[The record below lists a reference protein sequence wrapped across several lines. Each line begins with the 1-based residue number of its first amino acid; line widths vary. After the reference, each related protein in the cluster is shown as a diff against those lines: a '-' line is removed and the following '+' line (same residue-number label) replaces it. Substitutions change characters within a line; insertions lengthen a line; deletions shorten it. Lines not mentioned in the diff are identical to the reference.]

1 MATRTMASDQ
11 KDVLAGLNL
20 AKLSVQS
27 PAARLK
33 ELENLILDQVA
44 NNNYSNNGSNG
55 TTTTNNS
62 SSSPLFASI
71 LSGAVAAAGLSGEK
85 FLSVETMLDCL
96 LVLYDECCNS
106 SLRREKTV
114 SDFIE
119 LMKSVVQ
126 GIKQLRLSRDDF
138 EVLKVIGRGAFGE
151 VCVVRMHHTSQIYA
165 MKILNKW
172 EMLKRAETACF
183 REERDVLVFGDR
195 RWITNLH
202 YAFQDD
208 INLYLI
214 MDYYCGGDLLTL
226 LSKFEDRLPEDMA
239 RFYIAEMVLAI
250 HSIHELKYVHRDI
263 KPDNIVLDA
272 SGHVRLADFGSCMR
286 LGPQGTVQS
295 NVAVGTPD
303 YISPEILR
311 AMEDGQGKYGPECD
325 WWSLGVCMYEMLFGE
340 TPFYAESLVETY
352 GKIMN
357 HKNSFDFPN
366 DDEEYGVSE
375 QAKDLIRRLI
385 CAPEYRLG
393 QNGIDDFKAHPWFE
407 GINWE
412 TIRNEQAPYIPE
424 VSSPTDTS
432 NFDVDDTDI
441 KLSDAVPPTT
451 NPAFSGHHLPFVGFT
466 FTKDSSLS
474 DVGRLSRAITTNS
487 INQPLPP
494 LKLDKHGSEE
504 KQRLSPD
511 STRKLQDEINILTK
525 RNCELESQIK
535 SFERVGA
542 MSVGTAA
549 SAADSVDGQVDA
561 KIKENEKMIR
571 LLRQEKDDLQKE
583 HQDSLDRLKQQDKE
597 LKDALE
603 QRKLAMAEYTE
614 VTDKL
619 SDLRQQKQKLSRQVR
634 DKEEELEVTMQK
646 VDTLRS
652 ELRKTDKLRREQDAR
667 VQDLISELN
676 RERQQRE
683 RSEECYRQLQ
693 MEARSRSSSE
703 LGSSNSLGISSSD
716 SIRLEIDRLE
726 VEYSE
731 KINQQQTRY
740 NIEIS
745 ALRDQLNEAD
755 NHREMLQREL
765 QQARE
770 KLDSSRL
777 ESLTDSEETIL
788 ELRKRHEREKKIL
801 LDDNRKLIT
810 DLEMISE
817 SNRRLTAER
826 LQMESEYEDL
836 RNRRQAFSQW
846 ERQIAEIIQW
856 VSDEKDARGYLQ
868 ALATKMTEELEYLKH
883 TGPLNHN
890 ASDNKNWRNRR
901 SQKLDKMELLN
912 LQSSLQNE
920 IQAKAVIS
928 EELTRTRTDLVAAQK
943 DLRETRQICESIGS
957 ELKRKES
964 VIKELQQRL
973 ESNEGFLERPS
984 SQMSYLDHF
993 LKESGG
999 VGSGGGGGGGGGG
1012 SSSTT
1017 HTNST
1022 LAINMPTAAGSS
1034 SSTVPPHRKSSIGS
1048 QHVNTSTSS
1057 SSNNLT
1063 STNAPHLNQT
1073 HNQSLSSLHQQQSH
1087 HQQVQQQQQ
1096 SQTQQLQS
1104 QHTYSNQQQ
1113 LLQQQQQEQAQQQQ
1127 TAMHHSNYSMESEDG
1142 DVEDNNRGH
1151 SLSSSKSNL
1160 SDHSLSMHSVMMS
1173 HQQDL
1178 HPHRQQKAKVHQF
1191 LVRTFSSP
1199 TKCNHCT
1206 SLMVGLTRQGVV
1218 CELCGFACHMIC
1230 CPKVPTQCPVP
1241 SDQTKR
1247 PLGIDP
1253 TRGIGTAYEGY
1264 VKVPKLGGVKRGWV
1278 RQFVVVCDFK
1288 LFLYD
1293 ISADR
1298 SALPS
1303 VHVTQVL
1310 DMRDP
1315 EFTVSG
1321 VRESDVIHA
1330 TKKDVPCIFRITTSL
1345 LDGGPSLQTLMLA
1358 DTESEKAKW
1367 VVALSELHRILKRN
1381 NLPNTAMFRVR
1392 EVLDSTVSAIRN
1404 ALSALIIDPERILL
1418 GTEDGLFCLDLD
1430 RSQIARIGES
1440 KKVYQL
1446 WYIAEEQLLV
1456 ILCGKQRHLRLLPIR
1471 ALETVDVEWIKVAES
1486 KNCITACTGII
1497 ERGPQPVFC
1506 IVLALKRQN
1515 TSQIVVYLVNRDRS
1529 RHHKMCEFTV
1539 AYPVQSLQVLSD
1551 MRLAVGHQSGFTA
1564 YCLQGAAKAM
1574 PLVHPENQLNNFLNF
1589 SGVDAWR
1596 VIEIQSGHGGN
1607 VHGEYLLVFQTLAIY
1622 VDLQGRKSRDREIMY
1637 PAVPKHITYCDGHL
1651 LVYSETHLDI
1661 FNTQTAEWVQSIG
1674 LKRSRP
1680 LMNNGSLTL
1689 TYLNDSVHVVYLANM
1704 HTRELLN
1711 LSPCDRDGRLKSK
1724 RFSLREPNRTIRT
1737 STDRRSKLISAPTN
1751 FNHISHMGPGDG
1763 IQKQRLLDL
1772 PTTIETA
1779 DQSTQQQRIST
1790 MRHAPPPPRA
1800 PPRPSMIHQL
1810 NGSNNS
1816 LPGAKRTAP
1825 ARPRDQP
1832 PSLPRS
1838 PSPLGSMSSLH
1849 DVLKV
1854 SVADMQSESRQ
1865 SVASNN
1871 SSSVSTPPSPTNDR
1885 LSSSYDS

>member
-1 MATRTMASDQ
+1 
-11 KDVLAGLNL
+11 
-20 AKLSVQS
+20 
-27 PAARLK
+27 
-33 ELENLILDQVA
+33 I
-44 NNNYSNNGSNG
+44 
-55 TTTTNNS
+55 
-62 SSSPLFASI
+62 
-71 LSGAVAAAGLSGEK
+71 
-85 FLSVETMLDCL
+85 ETLLDCM

-119 LMKSVVQ
+119 MIRSVVQ
-126 GIKQLRLSRDDF
+126 CIKQLRLSREDF

-151 VCVVRMHHTSQIYA
+151 VCVVRMNHTSQIYA

-208 INLYLI
+208 INLYLV

-239 RFYIAEMVLAI
+239 RFYITEMVLAI
-250 HSIHELKYVHRDI
+250 NSIHELKYVHRDI

-272 SGHVRLADFGSCMR
+272 SGHVRLADFGSCLK

-357 HKNSFDFPN
+357 HKNCFDFPN
-366 DDEEYGVSE
+366 DDEEFQVSDN
-375 QAKDLIRRLI
+375 AKDLIKRLI
-385 CAPEYRLG
+385 CSPDYRLG
-393 QNGIDDFKAHPWFE
+393 QNGIDDFKSHPWFE
-407 GINWE
+407 GIDWD
-412 TIRNEQAPYIPE
+412 TIRNGQAPYIPE

-451 NPAFSGHHLPFVGFT
+451 NPAFSGHHLPFIGFT
-466 FTKDSSLS
+466 FTKDSSIS
-474 DVGRLSRAITTNS
+474 DVGKLSRAISNLTNS
-487 INQPLPP
+487 QLQQPLAP
-494 LKLDKHGSEE
+494 LKLDGNQQRSEE
-504 KQRLSPD
+504 KRLSPD

-535 SFERVGA
+535 N
-542 MSVGTAA
+542 T
-549 SAADSVDGQVDA
+549 VDGQLDA
-561 KIKENEKMIR
+561 KLKEYEKINR
-571 LLRQEKDDLQKE
+571 QLRQEKEDLQKE
-583 HQDSLDRLKQQDKE
+583 HADALERLKLQDKE
-597 LKDALE
+597 LKDALS
-603 QRKLAMAEYTE
+603 QRK
-614 VTDKL
+614 
-619 SDLRQQKQKLSRQVR
+619 QQKQKLSRQVR
-634 DKEEELEVTMQK
+634 DKEEEVEVAMQK

-652 ELRKTDKLRREQDAR
+652 ELRKTDKSRREMEARMQDI
-667 VQDLISELN
+667 LSEVT
-676 RERQQRE
+676 RERQLRE
-683 RSEECYRQLQ
+683 RSEDYCRQLQ
-693 MEARSRSSSE
+693 SERSRSSSD
-703 LGSSNSLGISSSD
+703 LGSSTSLGISSSD

-731 KINQQQTRY
+731 KINLQQSRY
-740 NIEIS
+740 NAEIS
-745 ALRDQLNEAD
+745 ALRDQLTEAD
-755 NHREMLQREL
+755 NLREMLQIEL
-765 QQARE
+765 QQAHTQRT
-770 KLDSSRL
+770 KS
-777 ESLTDSEETIL
+777 TN
-788 ELRKRHEREKKIL
+788 K
-801 LDDNRKLIT
+801 
-810 DLEMISE
+810 
-817 SNRRLTAER
+817 
-826 LQMESEYEDL
+826 
-836 RNRRQAFSQW
+836 RQAFSQW
-846 ERQIAEIIQW
+846 ERQISEIIQW

-868 ALATKMTEELEYLKH
+868 ALATKMTEELEFLKH
-883 TGPLNHN
+883 SGSLNHN
-890 ASDNKNWRNRR
+890 SSDKNWRNRR

-920 IQAKAVIS
+920 IQAKALIS

-943 DLRETRQICESIGS
+943 KIIDSHSTSAPRVDEGS
-957 ELKRKES
+957 AKHL
-964 VIKELQQRL
+964 
-973 ESNEGFLERPS
+973 
-984 SQMSYLDHF
+984 
-993 LKESGG
+993 
-999 VGSGGGGGGGGGG
+999 G
-1012 SSSTT
+1012 SSS
-1017 HTNST
+1017 
-1022 LAINMPTAAGSS
+1022 LPTSNDA
-1034 SSTVPPHRKSSIGS
+1034 STVTTPAIATMNATAPQPQPILIA
-1048 QHVNTSTSS
+1048 STP
-1057 SSNNLT
+1057 
-1063 STNAPHLNQT
+1063 NACVAANER
-1073 HNQSLSSLHQQQSH
+1073 SLSASP
-1087 HQQVQQQQQ
+1087 
-1096 SQTQQLQS
+1096 
-1104 QHTYSNQQQ
+1104 N
-1113 LLQQQQQEQAQQQQ
+1113 
-1127 TAMHHSNYSMESEDG
+1127 AMGSVLTPPTTPST
-1142 DVEDNNRGH
+1142 V
-1151 SLSSSKSNL
+1151 
-1160 SDHSLSMHSVMMS
+1160 VMMPK
-1173 HQQDL
+1173 Q
-1178 HPHRQQKAKVHQF
+1178 KVHQF

-1230 CPKVPTQCPVP
+1230 CQKVPTQCPVP

-1264 VKVPKLGGVKRGWV
+1264 VKVPKLGAVKRGWV

-1315 EFTVSG
+1315 EFNVSG

-1330 TKKDVPCIFRITTSL
+1330 AKKDVPCIFKITTSL
-1345 LDGGPSLQTLMLA
+1345 MDGGPSLQTLMLA

-1381 NLPNTAMFRVR
+1381 NLPNTAIFRVK
-1392 EVLDSTVSAIRN
+1392 EVLDSSLSAIRS
-1404 ALSALIIDPERILL
+1404 ALSALIIDPDRILL

-1430 RSQIARIGES
+1430 RSEIARIGES

-1471 ALETVDVEWIKVAES
+1471 ALEATDVEWIKVAES

-1506 IVLALKRQN
+1506 IVIALKRQN
-1515 TSQIVVYLVNRDRS
+1515 TSQIVVYVVNRNRS

-1539 AYPVQSLQVLSD
+1539 AYPVQSLQMLSD
-1551 MRLAVGHQSGFTA
+1551 LRLAIGHQSGFTA
-1564 YCLQGAAKAM
+1564 YCLQGEAQAM
-1574 PLVHPENQLNNFLNF
+1574 QNQLNNFLAY

-1596 VIEIQSGHGGN
+1596 VIEIQSGQGSSA
-1607 VHGEYLLVFQTLAIY
+1607 HGEYLLVFQTLAIY

-1637 PAVPKHITYCDGHL
+1637 PAVPTHITYCDGHL

-1661 FNTQTAEWVQSIG
+1661 FNAQTADWVQSIG

-1680 LMNNGSLTL
+1680 LMNNGSLSL
-1689 TYLNDSVHVVYLANM
+1689 TTLNDAAHVIYLANM

-1724 RFSLREPNRTIRT
+1724 RFSLRNEGSRTIRT

-1779 DQSTQQQRIST
+1779 DQNNQHRLST

-1800 PPRPSMIHQL
+1800 PPRPMIHPH
-1810 NGSNNS
+1810 NEGSNNS
-1816 LPGAKRTAP
+1816 FPGAKRAAP

-1838 PSPLGSMSSLH
+1838 PSPLGSMSSLQ
-1849 DVLKV
+1849 DVLK
-1854 SVADMQSESRQ
+1854 VADMQSESRQ

>member
-1 MATRTMASDQ
+1 MAADQ

-20 AKLSVQS
+20 SKLSVQS
-27 PAARLK
+27 PAVRLK
-33 ELENLILDQVA
+33 ELENLILDQVNKSNA
-44 NNNYSNNGSNG
+44 NNNI
-55 TTTTNNS
+55 NNS
-62 SSSPLFASI
+62 SSNGTSSPLFRSM
-71 LSGAVAAAGLSGEK
+71 LGGAVIAAGLSAEK

-96 LVLYDECCNS
+96 LVLYDECANS

-126 GIKQLRLSRDDF
+126 SIKQLRLSREDF

-272 SGHVRLADFGSCMR
+272 SGHVRLADFGSCLR
-286 LGPQGTVQS
+286 LGPHGTVQS

-393 QNGIDDFKAHPWFE
+393 QNGIEDFKAHPWFE

-412 TIRNEQAPYIPE
+412 TIRNGQAPYIPE

-432 NFDVDDTDI
+432 NFDVDDADI

-474 DVGRLSRAITTNS
+474 DVGKLSRAISSS
-487 INQPLPP
+487 INQTVIPSTTVGGGGGGAGTGPLAP
-494 LKLDKHGSEE
+494 LKLEKHGSEE

-542 MSVGTAA
+542 VSLGGG
-549 SAADSVDGQVDA
+549 SSDSVDGQVDA
-561 KIKENEKMIR
+561 KLKEFEKTIR
-571 LLRQEKDDLQKE
+571 FLRQEKEDLQKE

-693 MEARSRSSSE
+693 LEARSRSSSE

-755 NHREMLQREL
+755 NHRELLQREL

-801 LDDNRKLIT
+801 LDDNRKLIS

-817 SNRRLTAER
+817 ANRRLTTER

-836 RNRRQAFSQW
+836 RNKRQAFSQW
-846 ERQIAEIIQW
+846 ERQISEIIQW

-883 TGPLNHN
+883 SGPLNHN

-920 IQAKAVIS
+920 IQAKAAIS
-928 EELTRTRTDLVAAQK
+928 EELTRTRTDLLAAQK
-943 DLRETRQICESIGS
+943 DLLETRQICETIGG
-957 ELKRKES
+957 ELKRKENA
-964 VIKELQQRL
+964 IKELQQRL

-999 VGSGGGGGGGGGG
+999 VGSGGGGAG

-1022 LAINMPTAAGSS
+1022 LAINMVQQQPQPTA
-1034 SSTVPPHRKSSIGS
+1034 
-1048 QHVNTSTSS
+1048 Q
-1057 SSNNLT
+1057 SN
-1063 STNAPHLNQT
+1063 S
-1073 HNQSLSSLHQQQSH
+1073 
-1087 HQQVQQQQQ
+1087 QQQQQ
-1096 SQTQQLQS
+1096 LQS
-1104 QHTYSNQQQ
+1104 HHTYSNQQL
-1113 LLQQQQQEQAQQQQ
+1113 LLQPQQQEQQQPQP
-1127 TAMHHSNYSMESEDG
+1127 MHHSNYSMESEDG

-1178 HPHRQQKAKVHQF
+1178 HSHRAQKSKVHQF

-1264 VKVPKLGGVKRGWV
+1264 VKVPKLDAVKRGWV

-1381 NLPNTAMFRVR
+1381 NLPNTAIFRVR
-1392 EVLDSTVSAIRN
+1392 EVLDSKVSAIRS

-1471 ALETVDVEWIKVAES
+1471 ALETADVEWIKVAES
-1486 KNCITACTGII
+1486 KNCITACTGVI

-1506 IVLALKRQN
+1506 VVLALKRQN
-1515 TSQIVVYLVNRDRS
+1515 TSQIVVYVINRNRS

-1564 YCLQGAAKAM
+1564 YCLQGAAQAM

-1596 VIEIQSGHGGN
+1596 VIEIQSGHGNN

-1779 DQSTQQQRIST
+1779 DQSSQQRIAT

-1800 PPRPSMIHQL
+1800 PPRPSMIHPL

-1825 ARPRDQP
+1825 ARPRDHP

>member
-1 MATRTMASDQ
+1 MAAEQ

-20 AKLSVQS
+20 SKLSVQS
-27 PAARLK
+27 PAVRLK
-33 ELENLILDQVA
+33 ELENLILDQVNTSNT
-44 NNNYSNNGSNG
+44 NNNI
-55 TTTTNNS
+55 NNS
-62 SSSPLFASI
+62 STNGTGSPLFRSM
-71 LSGAVAAAGLSGEK
+71 LGGAVIAAGLSAEK

-96 LVLYDECCNS
+96 LVLYDECANS

-126 GIKQLRLSRDDF
+126 SIKQLRLSREDF

-272 SGHVRLADFGSCMR
+272 SGHVRLADFGSCLR
-286 LGPQGTVQS
+286 LGPHGTVQS

-393 QNGIDDFKAHPWFE
+393 QNGIEDFKAHPWFE
-407 GINWE
+407 GINWD
-412 TIRNEQAPYIPE
+412 TIRNGQSPYIPE

-432 NFDVDDTDI
+432 NFDVDDADI

-474 DVGRLSRAITTNS
+474 DVGKLSRAISSSMNQTVIPSTTVGGGGGGGAGTG
-487 INQPLPP
+487 PLAP
-494 LKLDKHGSEE
+494 LKLEKHGSEE

-542 MSVGTAA
+542 VSLGGG
-549 SAADSVDGQVDA
+549 SSDSVDGQVDA
-561 KIKENEKMIR
+561 KLKEFEKTIR
-571 LLRQEKDDLQKE
+571 FLRQEKEDLQKE

-693 MEARSRSSSE
+693 LEARSRSSSE

-755 NHREMLQREL
+755 NHRELLQREL

-801 LDDNRKLIT
+801 LDDNRKLIS

-817 SNRRLTAER
+817 SNRRLTTER

-836 RNRRQAFSQW
+836 RNKRQAFSQW
-846 ERQIAEIIQW
+846 ERQISEIIQW

-883 TGPLNHN
+883 SGPLNHN

-920 IQAKAVIS
+920 IQAKAAIS
-928 EELTRTRTDLVAAQK
+928 EELTRTRTDLLAAQK
-943 DLRETRQICESIGS
+943 DLLETRQICETIGG
-957 ELKRKES
+957 ELKRKENA
-964 VIKELQQRL
+964 IKELQQRL
-973 ESNEGFLERPS
+973 ESNEGCIDGLII
-984 SQMSYLDHF
+984 
-993 LKESGG
+993 
-999 VGSGGGGGGGGGG
+999 V
-1012 SSSTT
+1012 
-1017 HTNST
+1017 
-1022 LAINMPTAAGSS
+1022 IIIII
-1034 SSTVPPHRKSSIGS
+1034 SSIGS
-1048 QHVNTSTSS
+1048 SSRFVISKFTIIIISQQFPSTIG
-1057 SSNNLT
+1057 
-1063 STNAPHLNQT
+1063 
-1073 HNQSLSSLHQQQSH
+1073 
-1087 HQQVQQQQQ
+1087 VQQQPQPTPQ
-1096 SQTQQLQS
+1096 SNTPQQQLQS
-1104 QHTYSNQQQ
+1104 HHTYSNQQL
-1113 LLQQQQQEQAQQQQ
+1113 LLQQQQQEQQQQQ
-1127 TAMHHSNYSMESEDG
+1127 QQPIHHSNYSMESEDG

-1178 HPHRQQKAKVHQF
+1178 HSHRAQKPKVHQF

-1264 VKVPKLGGVKRGWV
+1264 VKVPKLDAVKRGWV

-1381 NLPNTAMFRVR
+1381 NLPNTAIFRVR
-1392 EVLDSTVSAIRN
+1392 EVLDSKVSAIRS

-1471 ALETVDVEWIKVAES
+1471 ALETADVEWIKVAES
-1486 KNCITACTGII
+1486 KNCITACTGVI

-1506 IVLALKRQN
+1506 VVLALKRQN
-1515 TSQIVVYLVNRDRS
+1515 TSQIVVYVINRNRS

-1564 YCLQGAAKAM
+1564 YCLQGAAQAM

-1596 VIEIQSGHGGN
+1596 VIEIQSGHGNN

-1779 DQSTQQQRIST
+1779 DQSGQQRVNCHNASRTSATSCTTSSINDPSSECFLKYFT
-1790 MRHAPPPPRA
+1790 KLLNVRAAFERNRHSFCLK
-1800 PPRPSMIHQL
+1800 PSSEQRRWRR
-1810 NGSNNS
+1810 NS
-1816 LPGAKRTAP
+1816 
-1825 ARPRDQP
+1825 DEQ
-1832 PSLPRS
+1832 
-1838 PSPLGSMSSLH
+1838 
-1849 DVLKV
+1849 
-1854 SVADMQSESRQ
+1854 
-1865 SVASNN
+1865 
-1871 SSSVSTPPSPTNDR
+1871 
-1885 LSSSYDS
+1885 

>member
-1 MATRTMASDQ
+1 MAATMASDQ

-20 AKLSVQS
+20 SKLSVQS

-33 ELENLILDQVA
+33 ELENLILDQVTCSGT
-44 NNNYSNNGSNG
+44 NNNFSNNGSNG
-55 TTTTNNS
+55 TATNNS
-62 SSSPLFASI
+62 VSSPLFGTI
-71 LSGAVAAAGLSGEK
+71 LSGAVAAAGLSAEK
-85 FLSVETMLDCL
+85 FLSVETMVDCL

-126 GIKQLRLSRDDF
+126 SIKQLRLSRDDF

-272 SGHVRLADFGSCMR
+272 SGHVRLADFGSCLR

-407 GINWE
+407 GINWD
-412 TIRNEQAPYIPE
+412 TIRNGQAPYIPE

-487 INQPLPP
+487 ISQPLPP
-494 LKLDKHGSEE
+494 LKLEKHGSEE

-542 MSVGTAA
+542 LSVGTAA
-549 SAADSVDGQVDA
+549 SADSVDGQVDA
-561 KIKENEKMIR
+561 KLKENEKIIR

-583 HQDSLDRLKQQDKE
+583 HQDAIDRLKQQDKE

-883 TGPLNHN
+883 SGPLNHN

-964 VIKELQQRL
+964 VIKDLQQRL

-1022 LAINMPTAAGSS
+1022 LAINM
-1034 SSTVPPHRKSSIGS
+1034 
-1048 QHVNTSTSS
+1048 
-1057 SSNNLT
+1057 
-1063 STNAPHLNQT
+1063 
-1073 HNQSLSSLHQQQSH
+1073 
-1087 HQQVQQQQQ
+1087 VQQQGQV
-1096 SQTQQLQS
+1096 QTQQMQS

-1113 LLQQQQQEQAQQQQ
+1113 LLQQQQQQQEQAQQQQ
-1127 TAMHHSNYSMESEDG
+1127 QQQPTMHHSNYSMESEDG

-1178 HPHRQQKAKVHQF
+1178 HSHRQQKAKVHQF

-1515 TSQIVVYLVNRDRS
+1515 TSQIVVYVVNRDRS

-1779 DQSTQQQRIST
+1779 DQNTQQQRIST

>member
-1 MATRTMASDQ
+1 MAAEQ

-20 AKLSVQS
+20 SKLSVQS
-27 PAARLK
+27 PAVRLK
-33 ELENLILDQVA
+33 ELENLILDQVNA
-44 NNNYSNNGSNG
+44 SNTNNNI
-55 TTTTNNS
+55 NNS
-62 SSSPLFASI
+62 SSNGTSSPLFRSM
-71 LSGAVAAAGLSGEK
+71 LGGAVIAAGLSAEK

-96 LVLYDECCNS
+96 LVLYDECANS

-126 GIKQLRLSRDDF
+126 SIKQLRLSREDF

-272 SGHVRLADFGSCMR
+272 SGHVRLADFGSCLR
-286 LGPQGTVQS
+286 LGPHGTVQS

-393 QNGIDDFKAHPWFE
+393 QNGIEDFKAHPWFE
-407 GINWE
+407 GINWD
-412 TIRNEQAPYIPE
+412 TIRNGQAPYIPE

-432 NFDVDDTDI
+432 NFDVDDADI

-474 DVGRLSRAITTNS
+474 DVGKLSRAIS
-487 INQPLPP
+487 SSMNQTVNPSSTIGGGGGGAGTGPLAP
-494 LKLDKHGSEE
+494 LKLEKHGSEE

-542 MSVGTAA
+542 VSLGGG
-549 SAADSVDGQVDA
+549 SSDSVDGQVDA
-561 KIKENEKMIR
+561 KLKEFEKTIR
-571 LLRQEKDDLQKE
+571 FLRQEKEDLQKE

-693 MEARSRSSSE
+693 LEARSRSSSE

-755 NHREMLQREL
+755 NHRELLQREL

-801 LDDNRKLIT
+801 LDDNRKLIS

-817 SNRRLTAER
+817 SNRRLTTER

-836 RNRRQAFSQW
+836 RNKRQAFSQW
-846 ERQIAEIIQW
+846 ERQISEIIQW

-883 TGPLNHN
+883 SGPLNHN

-920 IQAKAVIS
+920 IQAKAAIS
-928 EELTRTRTDLVAAQK
+928 EELTRTRTDLLAAQK
-943 DLRETRQICESIGS
+943 DLLETRQICETIGG
-957 ELKRKES
+957 ELKRKENA
-964 VIKELQQRL
+964 IKELQQRL
-973 ESNEGFLERPS
+973 ESNEGYRCNNYKLEQCCSCHTRKVTTTITTTTTTTTVRTT
-984 SQMSYLDHF
+984 DDGF
-993 LKESGG
+993 EE
-999 VGSGGGGGGGGGG
+999 GSGCI
-1012 SSSTT
+1012 
-1017 HTNST
+1017 
-1022 LAINMPTAAGSS
+1022 A
-1034 SSTVPPHRKSSIGS
+1034 SIGELPETGTAGHLSYATTTIMAHNGLSPCVSISCPSTPPTGQYETVSPS
-1048 QHVNTSTSS
+1048 QRTTVNTSSRDIEEDTFKSVS
-1057 SSNNLT
+1057 ISNDMERLITILT
-1063 STNAPHLNQT
+1063 PPVTPLASRDGEQLTHSVISAHTQSDNTPNIHPDPTNAMRFPEVHKQNSPKIIPCNDDRSPVETATDIRKDDGIVVDVLVAEVNCLNT
-1073 HNQSLSSLHQQQSH
+1073 TSRSP
-1087 HQQVQQQQQ
+1087 
-1096 SQTQQLQS
+1096 SQT
-1104 QHTYSNQQQ
+1104 
-1113 LLQQQQQEQAQQQQ
+1113 
-1127 TAMHHSNYSMESEDG
+1127 SM
-1142 DVEDNNRGH
+1142 V
-1151 SLSSSKSNL
+1151 SLSSSS
-1160 SDHSLSMHSVMMS
+1160 SSSLAASTAAAV
-1173 HQQDL
+1173 L
-1178 HPHRQQKAKVHQF
+1178 
-1191 LVRTFSSP
+1191 SSP
-1199 TKCNHCT
+1199 NSPSS
-1206 SLMVGLTRQGVV
+1206 SL
-1218 CELCGFACHMIC
+1218 ANSS
-1230 CPKVPTQCPVP
+1230 PP
-1241 SDQTKR
+1241 
-1247 PLGIDP
+1247 
-1253 TRGIGTAYEGY
+1253 
-1264 VKVPKLGGVKRGWV
+1264 
-1278 RQFVVVCDFK
+1278 
-1288 LFLYD
+1288 
-1293 ISADR
+1293 
-1298 SALPS
+1298 
-1303 VHVTQVL
+1303 
-1310 DMRDP
+1310 
-1315 EFTVSG
+1315 
-1321 VRESDVIHA
+1321 
-1330 TKKDVPCIFRITTSL
+1330 
-1345 LDGGPSLQTLMLA
+1345 
-1358 DTESEKAKW
+1358 
-1367 VVALSELHRILKRN
+1367 LSESATVAMLTFAHNRRKGSYRKR
-1381 NLPNTAMFRVR
+1381 
-1392 EVLDSTVSAIRN
+1392 
-1404 ALSALIIDPERILL
+1404 
-1418 GTEDGLFCLDLD
+1418 
-1430 RSQIARIGES
+1430 
-1440 KKVYQL
+1440 KK
-1446 WYIAEEQLLV
+1446 
-1456 ILCGKQRHLRLLPIR
+1456 R
-1471 ALETVDVEWIKVAES
+1471 
-1486 KNCITACTGII
+1486 
-1497 ERGPQPVFC
+1497 
-1506 IVLALKRQN
+1506 
-1515 TSQIVVYLVNRDRS
+1515 RDR
-1529 RHHKMCEFTV
+1529 H
-1539 AYPVQSLQVLSD
+1539 
-1551 MRLAVGHQSGFTA
+1551 
-1564 YCLQGAAKAM
+1564 
-1574 PLVHPENQLNNFLNF
+1574 
-1589 SGVDAWR
+1589 
-1596 VIEIQSGHGGN
+1596 
-1607 VHGEYLLVFQTLAIY
+1607 
-1622 VDLQGRKSRDREIMY
+1622 RK
-1637 PAVPKHITYCDGHL
+1637 
-1651 LVYSETHLDI
+1651 
-1661 FNTQTAEWVQSIG
+1661 
-1674 LKRSRP
+1674 
-1680 LMNNGSLTL
+1680 
-1689 TYLNDSVHVVYLANM
+1689 
-1704 HTRELLN
+1704 
-1711 LSPCDRDGRLKSK
+1711 
-1724 RFSLREPNRTIRT
+1724 
-1737 STDRRSKLISAPTN
+1737 
-1751 FNHISHMGPGDG
+1751 
-1763 IQKQRLLDL
+1763 
-1772 PTTIETA
+1772 
-1779 DQSTQQQRIST
+1779 
-1790 MRHAPPPPRA
+1790 
-1800 PPRPSMIHQL
+1800 
-1810 NGSNNS
+1810 
-1816 LPGAKRTAP
+1816 
-1825 ARPRDQP
+1825 
-1832 PSLPRS
+1832 
-1838 PSPLGSMSSLH
+1838 
-1849 DVLKV
+1849 
-1854 SVADMQSESRQ
+1854 
-1865 SVASNN
+1865 
-1871 SSSVSTPPSPTNDR
+1871 
-1885 LSSSYDS
+1885 

>member
-1 MATRTMASDQ
+1 MTEQ
-11 KDVLAGLNL
+11 KDVLTGLNL
-20 AKLSVQS
+20 SSLSVI
-27 PAARLK
+27 AASNRLR
-33 ELENLILDQVA
+33 ELESLIIDNVTS
-44 NNNYSNNGSNG
+44 NNNL
-55 TTTTNNS
+55 NS
-62 SSSPLFASI
+62 
-71 LSGAVAAAGLSGEK
+71 AGLSSEK
-85 FLSVETMLDCL
+85 FLSIETLLDCL

-119 LMKSVVQ
+119 LIKSVVQ
-126 GIKQLRLSRDDF
+126 CIKQLRLSREDF

-151 VCVVRMHHTSQIYA
+151 VCVVRMNHTSQIYA

-208 INLYLI
+208 INLYLV

-250 HSIHELKYVHRDI
+250 NSIHELKYVHRDI

-272 SGHVRLADFGSCMR
+272 SGHVRLADFGSCLK

-357 HKNSFDFPN
+357 HKNCFDFPN
-366 DDEEYGVSE
+366 DDEDYQVSE
-375 QAKDLIRRLI
+375 HAKDLIKKLI

-393 QNGIDDFKAHPWFE
+393 QNGIDDFKTHPWFE
-407 GINWE
+407 GIDWD
-412 TIRNEQAPYIPE
+412 TIRNGQAPYIPE

-451 NPAFSGHHLPFVGFT
+451 NPAFSGHHLPFIGFT
-466 FTKDSSLS
+466 FTKESSIS
-474 DVGRLSRAITTNS
+474 DVGKLSRAISNLTNS
-487 INQPLPP
+487 QLQQQLAP
-494 LKLDKHGSEE
+494 LKLDGSQQQGNGLFKHGSEE
-504 KQRLSPD
+504 KRLSPD

-535 SFERVGA
+535 SFERQEFAVRNSGNTVSGDA
-542 MSVGTAA
+542 
-549 SAADSVDGQVDA
+549 VDGQLDA
-561 KIKENEKMIR
+561 KLKEFEKIIR
-571 LLRQEKDDLQKE
+571 QLRQEKDDLQKE
-583 HQDSLDRLKQQDKE
+583 HADAIERLKLQDKE
-597 LKDALE
+597 LKDALG

-634 DKEEELEVTMQK
+634 DKEEEVEVAMQK

-652 ELRKTDKLRREQDAR
+652 ELRKTDKTKRELEGR
-667 VQDLISELN
+667 LQDLLSELT
-676 RERQQRE
+676 RERQLRE
-683 RSEECYRQLQ
+683 RSEDYCRQLQ
-693 MEARSRSSSE
+693 SEARSRSSSE
-703 LGSSNSLGISSSD
+703 LGSSTSLGISSSD

-731 KINQQQTRY
+731 KINLQQSRY
-740 NIEIS
+740 NTEVS
-745 ALRDQLNEAD
+745 ALRDQLIEAE
-755 NHREMLQREL
+755 NHREMLQIEL
-765 QQARE
+765 QQARD
-770 KLDSSRL
+770 KLDSTRL

-788 ELRKRHEREKKIL
+788 ELRKRHDREKKIL
-801 LDDNRKLIT
+801 LDDNRKMIS
-810 DLEMISE
+810 DLEILSE
-817 SNRRLTAER
+817 QNRRMQNER
-826 LQMESEYEDL
+826 LQMESDYEEL
-836 RNRRQAFSQW
+836 RNKRQAFSQW
-846 ERQIAEIIQW
+846 ERQISEIIQW

-868 ALATKMTEELEYLKH
+868 ALATKMTEELEFLKH
-883 TGPLNHN
+883 SGSLNHN
-890 ASDNKNWRNRR
+890 TSDKNWRNRR

-920 IQAKAVIS
+920 IQAKALIS
-928 EELTRTRTDLVAAQK
+928 EELTRTRSDLVAAQK

-957 ELKRKES
+957 ELKRKDS
-964 VIKELQQRL
+964 QVKELQQRL

-999 VGSGGGGGGGGGG
+999 G

-1022 LAINMPTAAGSS
+1022 LAVNMPSQQN
-1034 SSTVPPHRKSSIGS
+1034 S
-1048 QHVNTSTSS
+1048 QHVTSTSS

-1063 STNAPHLNQT
+1063 NTPMNQ
-1073 HNQSLSSLHQQQSH
+1073 HNQSLSSLHQQLQ
-1087 HQQVQQQQQ
+1087 HQQAQQQQQ
-1096 SQTQQLQS
+1096 HFQQQQQQHS
-1104 QHTYSNQQQ
+1104 HTYSNQQQ
-1113 LLQQQQQEQAQQQQ
+1113 VHQ
-1127 TAMHHSNYSMESEDG
+1127 MHHSNYSMESEEG
-1142 DVEDNNRGH
+1142 DVEDNRGH

-1160 SDHSLSMHSVMMS
+1160 SDHSLSMHSVMMPK
-1173 HQQDL
+1173 Q
-1178 HPHRQQKAKVHQF
+1178 KVHQF

-1230 CPKVPTQCPVP
+1230 CQKVPTQCPVP

-1264 VKVPKLGGVKRGWV
+1264 VKVPKLGAVKRGWV

-1293 ISADR
+1293 ITADR

-1315 EFTVSG
+1315 EFGVSG

-1330 TKKDVPCIFRITTSL
+1330 AKKDVPCIFRITTSL
-1345 LDGGPSLQTLMLA
+1345 LDGGASLQTLMLA

-1381 NLPNTAMFRVR
+1381 NLPNTAIFRVK
-1392 EVLDSTVSAIRN
+1392 EVLDSSLSAIRS
-1404 ALSALIIDPERILL
+1404 ALSALIIDPDRILL

-1430 RSQIARIGES
+1430 RSEIARIGES

-1471 ALETVDVEWIKVAES
+1471 ALEATDVEWIKVAES

-1506 IVLALKRQN
+1506 IVVALKRQN
-1515 TSQIVVYLVNRDRS
+1515 TSQIVVYVVNRNRS

-1551 MRLAVGHQSGFTA
+1551 LRLAVGHQSGFTA
-1564 YCLQGAAKAM
+1564 YCLQGEAQAM
-1574 PLVHPENQLNNFLNF
+1574 PLVHPENQLNNFLAY

-1596 VIEIQSGHGGN
+1596 VIELQSGQGSN
-1607 VHGEYLLVFQTLAIY
+1607 AHGEYLLVFQTLAIY

-1637 PAVPKHITYCDGHL
+1637 PAVPTHITYCDGHL

-1661 FNTQTAEWVQSIG
+1661 FNAQTAEWVQSIG

-1680 LMNNGSLTL
+1680 LMNNGSLSL
-1689 TYLNDSVHVVYLANM
+1689 TTLNDTAHVIYLANM
-1704 HTRELLN
+1704 HTRELLS
-1711 LSPCDRDGRLKSK
+1711 LAPCDREGRLKSK
-1724 RFSLREPNRTIRT
+1724 RFSLRNEGNRTIRT

-1779 DQSTQQQRIST
+1779 DQSNQHRIST

-1800 PPRPSMIHQL
+1800 PPRPMIHPH
-1810 NGSNNS
+1810 N
-1816 LPGAKRTAP
+1816 GAKRTAP

-1838 PSPLGSMSSLH
+1838 PSPLGSMSSLQ
-1849 DVLKV
+1849 DVLK
-1854 SVADMQSESRQ
+1854 VADMQSESRQ